1 MIERSI
7 IITEN
12 IKQSGSTQMSTA
24 QIELYT
30 DEYVAL
36 PEKWELPPSS
46 YILSLWLNIADKL
59 IRTRYCINKSNFPL
73 VSKHKLY
80 YTQII
85 LKITHLPS

>member
-30 DEYVAL
+30 EEYVAL
-36 PEKWELPPSS
+36 PEMRELPPSS

-59 IRTRYCINKSNFPL
+59 IRTRDCINKSNFPL
-73 VSKHKLY
+73 ASKH
-80 YTQII
+80 QII
-85 LKITHLPS
+85 LHEDHTS